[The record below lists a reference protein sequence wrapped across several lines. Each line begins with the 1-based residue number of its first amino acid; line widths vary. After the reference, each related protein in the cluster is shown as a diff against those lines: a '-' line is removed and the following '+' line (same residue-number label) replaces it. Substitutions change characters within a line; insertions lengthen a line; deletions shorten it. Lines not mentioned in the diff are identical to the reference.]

1 MSTITWCSSKT
12 LTMTGTVN
20 WYYAYHVV
28 HEDIVV
34 DIWPII
40 PRGPVHHGISDLG

>member
-1 MSTITWCSSKT
+1 
-12 LTMTGTVN
+12 
-20 WYYAYHVV
+20 VV

-40 PRGPVHHGISDLG
+40 PRGPDHHGISDLG